1 MNTPQT
7 LYLLIPCYNEEEALP
22 LTAGILAE
30 RMSGFINEKLISAQS
45 KIVFIDD
52 GSKDKTWSIISE
64 LHGKDNLF
72 SGIRLSRNRG
82 HQNALL
88 AGLMTVKNMCDFTI
102 SMDADLQDDIEVLK
116 DFITKY
122 YEGNE
127 IVYGVRSSRKTDSFF
142 KRWSAE
148 SFYKLMRAFGADIVY
163 NHADYRLASKKVLQA
178 LDGFQEV
185 NLFLRGL
192 FPLIGFKTTTVYYE
206 RKERTAGKT
215 HYPLS
220 KMIALALN
228 GITSLSVKPL
238 RFITTLGL
246 FVFIVCFVLL
256 LYVLIN
262 HFTGGKTV
270 DGWSSIIISI
280 WGLGGLQL
288 FSIGVIGEYV
298 GKIYLETKHRPR
310 FIIYE
315 ILN

>member
-1 MNTPQT
+1 MTKPQT
-7 LYLLIPCYNEEEALP
+7 LYLLVPCYNEEEALP
-22 LTAGILAE
+22 QTAKLLCEKIE
-30 RMSGFINEKLISAQS
+30 SFISEKLITSQS
-45 KIVFIDD
+45 KICFIDD
-52 GSKDKTWSIISE
+52 GSKDMTWAIISD
-64 LHGKDNLF
+64 LHSQNSIF
-72 SGIRLSRNRG
+72 SGIKLSRNRG

-88 AGLMTVKNMCDFTI
+88 AGLLSVKNKCDFTI
-102 SMDADLQDDIEVLK
+102 SLDADLQDDIGVLK
-116 DFITKY
+116 DFIEKY
-122 YEGNE
+122 YEGND

-142 KRWSAE
+142 KRRSAE
-148 SFYKLMRAFGADIVY
+148 SFYRLMNFFGAEIVF
-163 NHADYRLASKKVLQA
+163 NHADYRLASSRVLES
-178 LDGFQEV
+178 LDDFHEV
-185 NLFLRGL
+185 NLFLRGM
-192 FPLIGFKTTTVYYE
+192 FPLLGFKSTIVYYE

-246 FVFIVCFVLL
+246 FVFIICFLLL

-270 DGWSSIIISI
+270 DGWSSMIISI

-298 GKIYLETKHRPR
+298 GKIYLESKHRPR
-310 FIIYE
+310 FIIEE
-315 ILN
+315 ILD

>member
-1 MNTPQT
+1 
-7 LYLLIPCYNEEEALP
+7 
-22 LTAGILAE
+22 
-30 RMSGFINEKLISAQS
+30 MSGFINEKLISSQS
-45 KIVFIDD
+45 RICFIDD
-52 GSKDKTWSIISE
+52 GSNDKTWLIIAE
-64 LHGKDNLF
+64 LHGNNNLF

-88 AGLMTVKNMCDFTI
+88 AGLMTVKDMCDFTI
-102 SMDADLQDDIEVLK
+102 SMDADLQDDIGVLK

-148 SFYKLMRAFGADIVY
+148 SFYKLMRVFGADIVY

-192 FPLIGFKTTTVYYE
+192 FPLIGFKTATVYYE

-246 FVFIVCFVLL
+246 GVFIICFVLL

-262 HFTGGKTV
+262 RFTGGKTV
-270 DGWSSIIISI
+270 DGWSSLIISI

-310 FIIYE
+310 FIVDE

>member
-1 MNTPQT
+1 MDSPQT

-22 LTAGILAE
+22 QTAIVLAE
-30 RMSGFINEKLISAQS
+30 KMSGFINEKLISAQS

-88 AGLMTVKNMCDFTI
+88 AGLMTVKDLCDFTI
-102 SMDADLQDDIEVLK
+102 SMDVDLQDDIEVLK

-228 GITSLSVKPL
+228 GITSLSIKPL

-246 FVFIVCFVLL
+246 CVFIICFVLL